1 MLIQI
6 EAESIRELD
15 EILARLQ
22 AKPAIKT
29 GYDFG
34 KNGYDFRKAEPAPA
48 APEVKPETPE
58 RKKYARVD
66 VNDIYR
72 LKKAGKTAKEIAD
85 ELGCGYST
93 VCKKLN
99 EVF

>member
-1 MLIQI
+1 MQITI

-15 EILARLQ
+15 EILQRITVLEPV
-22 AKPAIKT
+22 KTPDPIKDD
-29 GYDFG
+29 YDV
-34 KNGYDFRKAEPAPA
+34 RKDRTATPKVKTAEP
-48 APEVKPETPE
+48 EK
-58 RKKYARVD
+58 RKYSKVD
-66 VNDIYR
+66 ANDIYR

-85 ELGCGYST
+85 ELGCSYST

>member
-1 MLIQI
+1 MHITI
-6 EAESIRELD
+6 EADSIQELD
-15 EILARLQ
+15 AILSRFQVKKDALAQ
-22 AKPAIKT
+22 
-29 GYDFG
+29 GYDV
-34 KNGYDFRKAEPAPA
+34 RKDPKAG
-48 APEVKPETPE
+48 VKKIESE
-58 RKKYARVD
+58 KRKYAKVD

-93 VCKKLN
+93 VCKKLA